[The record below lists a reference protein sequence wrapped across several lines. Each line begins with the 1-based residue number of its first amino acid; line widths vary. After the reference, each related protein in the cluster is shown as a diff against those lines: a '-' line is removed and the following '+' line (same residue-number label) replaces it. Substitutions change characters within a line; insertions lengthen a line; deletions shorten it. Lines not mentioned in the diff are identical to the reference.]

1 MMLNCFVLDT
11 EVHFPIPLDEKVSV
25 GKYEYSIES
34 LSISILKKYIWER
47 EEEIL
52 KDLTNNVSKLDLWHV
67 NVEKVVNVSNE
78 DDIVRKLG
86 GNKMEPNFLL
96 SDYFSVSDPP
106 PKRNINI
113 IIHRPTTTVSPM
125 YIPSNELKTEIKNKV
140 IETFPHMNVLLTDQL
155 VDALALIW
163 HVETMESDS
172 PGPQDDPYFNLK
184 TEPSFFKTNLP
195 RNITKQTSTTVDL
208 CLPSYSKSGTNYHN
222 PFYDDPQFKETVSL
236 VLKKIEDRSKDII
249 VLAGVSGGGKTSTA
263 FGIAVER
270 WSIYIDFSPDS
281 GYYQGSQL
289 QSELQKIRGIKPKFD
304 RIDQQND
311 AFHMLDMAV
320 VSRGLLLIKMFIE
333 GKISTP
339 KEWLLAQLQMD
350 DSEIRRV
357 LGSKRYDTLAI
368 TTLIKKIN
376 VCLNVNHLT
385 LICDEAQVLCANEY
399 GKYQGSSVLGK
410 KWNLLQGYVAHLLQH
425 PIKCLLSGTY
435 MHMASGI
442 SLVTSVGKEPS
453 LQTHI
458 VLKLPFL
465 LHDDVLWNLNA
476 VIDLTHVTPETCGLL
491 GNLLKGRPRNCASFV
506 RLLIS
511 TQRSNGKK
519 KDQVLRELILVWQDR
534 ICSSMADYLEN
545 ACEYFGADNL
555 HSEKAIMDVLRL
567 RVFYN
572 HRFKEAIELLQHSII
587 PCQSPKCIV
596 LGQVYDEIEINSSF
610 ESFLI
615 DSIKLFLEQKRKT
628 KMIDVFVD
636 NIIMLNNVTS
646 IGNEFD
652 AVFITAIIEKRDSY
666 VRDELDKWKNGQQFD
681 IPSWITPKMKFVTTS
696 NLSNGVHIT
705 QYVKDIVTYSSYA
718 IQPEQRSGS
727 DVVLSLMDDKQ
738 NVVLLSAGC
747 TVSSSGSITKKKVK
761 DQLIK
766 SCLRFQYIECPNDT
780 PKKKPKRLKISL
792 DANLPKDDTAN
803 EEDNLEGEKDE
814 EYGQDLNYVGLN
826 HDLDYTNNTK
836 GYKISDVSN
845 HNQINTFISGRKHIY
860 ISVELPHRAESK
872 RSELFRLN
880 AYGDLVIIV
889 DDRNVKHVFGEGIA
903 KLMENLRQRDKNQDS
918 SKKRKNE

>member
-1 MMLNCFVLDT
+1 
-11 EVHFPIPLDEKVSV
+11 
-25 GKYEYSIES
+25 
-34 LSISILKKYIWER
+34 
-47 EEEIL
+47 
-52 KDLTNNVSKLDLWHV
+52 
-67 NVEKVVNVSNE
+67 
-78 DDIVRKLG
+78 
-86 GNKMEPNFLL
+86 
-96 SDYFSVSDPP
+96 
-106 PKRNINI
+106 
-113 IIHRPTTTVSPM
+113 
-125 YIPSNELKTEIKNKV
+125 
-140 IETFPHMNVLLTDQL
+140 MNVLSIGQL

-195 RNITKQTSTTVDL
+195 RNITKQTSATVDL
-208 CLPSYSKSGTNYHN
+208 CLPSYDNYHN
-222 PFYDDPQFKETVSL
+222 PFYNDPQFIETVSL
-236 VLKKIEDRSKDII
+236 VKKKIEERPKDII
-249 VLAGVSGGGKTSTA
+249 ILAGVSGGGKTSTA
-263 FGIAVER
+263 FGISVQR
-270 WSIYIDFSPDS
+270 WSIYIDFSPFT
-281 GYYQGSQL
+281 GYYGAHL
-289 QSELQKIRGIKPKFD
+289 TSELQKIRGTKPKFD

-311 AFHMLDMAV
+311 AFHMLDIAV
-320 VSRGLLLIKMFIE
+320 VSRGLLLIKMIVE
-333 GKISTP
+333 RKVSTP

-350 DSEIRRV
+350 DSEIRSI

-376 VCLNVNHLT
+376 VCLKVNHLT

-410 KWNLLQGYVAHLLQH
+410 EWNLLQGYVAHLLQH
-425 PIKCLLSGTY
+425 PITCLLSGTY
-435 MHMASGI
+435 MHMASGV

-458 VLKLPFL
+458 LLKLPFL
-465 LHDDVLWNLNA
+465 LHDDVLRNLNA
-476 VIDLTHVTPETCGLL
+476 VIDLEHVTPETCDLL

-519 KDQVLRELILVWQDR
+519 KDQVIRELIPVWQDGIR
-534 ICSSMADYLEN
+534 SSMAVYLGN

-555 HSEKAIMDVLRL
+555 NPEKAIMDVLRL

-587 PCQSPKCIV
+587 PCQSPECIV
-596 LGQVYDEIEINSSF
+596 LGHNNKVYDEIEINSSF
-610 ESFLI
+610 ESYLI
-615 DSIKLFLEQKRKT
+615 DSIKLFLEQKRNT

-636 NIIMLNNVTS
+636 NIIMFNNVTS

-652 AVFITAIIEKRDSY
+652 AVFITAIIEKCGSY
-666 VRDELDKWKNGQQFD
+666 VREELDKWKNGQQFD
-681 IPSWITPKMKFVTTS
+681 IPSWITPKMKFITTS
-696 NLSNGVHIT
+696 NLSDSVHIT

-718 IQPEQRSGS
+718 IQPEFRSGA
-727 DVVLSLMDDKQ
+727 DVVLSLVDEDDKQ

-766 SCLRFQYIECPNDT
+766 SCLRFQYIEFPKDT

-803 EEDNLEGEKDE
+803 EEDNLEGEEDE

-826 HDLDYTNNTK
+826 HDLDYTKNTK

-845 HNQINTFISGRKHIY
+845 HNQINTFIRGRKHIY

-889 DDRNVKHVFGEGIA
+889 DDRNVKHVFGEEIVR
-903 KLMENLRQRDKNQDS
+903 LMENLRCVSFHIKLVTNAF
-918 SKKRKNE
+918 